1 MDYEQEQKIVSDSK
15 EYVSQNLALSHIDD
29 NELREKIDNI
39 VNQRIGSLYCSL
51 NQRASMVEQVYSSI
65 RGFGCQEIFPDGQIK
80 PQVFLLIFSLHFPVP
95 DSVIVAYVLAPV
107 WSLVRY
113 LPVPAVS
120 EW

>member
-1 MDYEQEQKIVSDSK
+1 MCLNNFDGENYGLRAGAKIVSDSK

-65 RGFGCQEIFPDGQIK
+65 RGLVCSIRL
-80 PQVFLLIFSLHFPVP
+80 FLMI
-95 DSVIVAYVLAPV
+95 A
-107 WSLVRY
+107 
-113 LPVPAVS
+113 
-120 EW
+120 